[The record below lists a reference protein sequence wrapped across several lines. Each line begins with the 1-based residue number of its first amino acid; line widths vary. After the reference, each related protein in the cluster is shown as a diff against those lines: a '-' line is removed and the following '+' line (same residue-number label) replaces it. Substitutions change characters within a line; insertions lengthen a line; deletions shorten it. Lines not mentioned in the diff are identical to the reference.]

1 MMLAAQAVEDLLL
14 RLSKPVQERELVPV
28 ADSLGRVLA
37 EPIGS
42 AVDFPH
48 WDNSAMDGY
57 AVRWDDVVAQVPP
70 APQSR
75 RSLTVIEEIP
85 AGFRPQKSLA
95 RGEAARIFTGAMLPI
110 GADTILIQ
118 EHTQRNGDQVEI
130 LQVPS
135 QRGEFVRYRGDYA
148 KAGQVLVAAGV
159 RMNPATIAVAAAA
172 QCPQVWVYRRPQ
184 VAIFSTGDELV
195 NPTQPLA
202 AGQIVDSNQ
211 PAIAALVRQWGGEP
225 ICLGIV
231 PDRPAELQE
240 LMTRAIATA
249 DLVISTGG
257 VSVGDYDYVEQMLGE
272 LGGELQV
279 TSVAI
284 KPGKPLTLAT
294 FQRFARG
301 DAPRTNKSVLFFGLP
316 GNPVSALVGCWR
328 FVYLSFQG
336 VAGVAEPQLPWFTAV
351 SGAVLRG
358 DSRRDC
364 LLWGR
369 VTATAGQMTFL
380 PVAGGH
386 NSGNLINLALANALA
401 LVTVEQGAVAEGEAV
416 PILWLS
422 L

>member
-1 MMLAAQAVEDLLL
+1 MMLAAQVVEDLLR
-14 RLSKPVQERELVPV
+14 RLSEPVQERELVPV
-28 ADSLGRVLA
+28 AESLGRVLA

-57 AVRWDDVVAQVPP
+57 AVRWADLAVPP

-75 RSLTVIEEIP
+75 ISLTVIEEIP

-95 RGEAARIFTGAMLPI
+95 AGEAARIFTGAMLPI
-110 GADTILIQ
+110 GADTILMQ
-118 EHTQRNGDQVEI
+118 ENAERVGDRVAV
-130 LQVPS
+130 LQAPS

-148 KAGQVLVAAGV
+148 QAGQVLVAAGV
-159 RMNPATIAVAAAA
+159 RMTPATIAVAAAA

-195 NPTQPLA
+195 TPAQPLA

-231 PDRPAELQE
+231 ADRPAELRE
-240 LMTRAIATA
+240 TMARAIATA

-257 VSVGDYDYVEQMLGE
+257 VSVGDYDYVEQVLAE

-279 TSVAI
+279 TAVAI
-284 KPGKPLTLAT
+284 KPGKPLTVAT
-294 FQRFARG
+294 FQR
-301 DAPRTNKSVLFFGLP
+301 PNKSVLFFGLP

-336 VAGVAEPQLPWFTAV
+336 VAGVAQPQLPWLMAV
-351 SGAVLRG
+351 SGVALRG

-364 LLWGR
+364 LLWGQ
-369 VTATAGQMTFL
+369 ATVAAGQMTFL

-401 LVTVEQGAVAEGEAV
+401 LVTVEQGAVAAGATV
-416 PILWLS
+416 PILWLN